1 MSADTG
7 TNIQFILGGARSGKS
22 LLAEGLAQESG
33 LQVHY
38 IATAENNDA
47 EMDARITQHQ
57 YDRPTHWLL
66 TEEPLDLAQA
76 IEDAMNT
83 DTCVLVDCL
92 TLWVSNWLCSKQS
105 DQWQVQKQ
113 NLLGVLQKAAE
124 AKCQVILVSNEV
136 GHGIVPLGEL
146 SRSFV
151 DESGWL
157 HQEVAKIAHRVE
169 FVMAGLPLTLKSKDC
184 KKT

>member
-1 MSADTG
+1 MSPDTG

-22 LLAEGLAQESG
+22 RLAEGLAQESG

-38 IATAENNDA
+38 IATAENNDT

-66 TEEPLDLAQA
+66 TEEPLNLAQA
-76 IEDAMNT
+76 IERAMNT

-105 DQWQVQKQ
+105 DQWQGQKQ
-113 NLLGVLQKAAE
+113 QLLAILQKAADTN
-124 AKCQVILVSNEV
+124 CQVILVSNEV

-157 HQEVAKIAHRVE
+157 HQEVAKIAQRVE

-184 KKT
+184 KK